1 MKKYRIIA
9 AVCSG
14 LLLVTS
20 GCVSGNNG
28 TIPAETVSVVQKKAA
43 SEEMLS
49 GEMSVEET
57 SVEETVAESNKT
69 LKFPEEPDIVSE
81 LERIEEQAAKLE
93 QQYLHAN
100 SQFDMTEA
108 SGDIYKLWDN
118 ELNDLWGRLKSTLNE
133 EELSVLIEE
142 ENKWIASRDADVKEN
157 AAEYEGGSMY
167 SMVVTSRAA
176 VLTRKRV
183 YELADR
189 FSAKT
194 DRMYEDLGSGIYVK
208 CQVADRIPD
217 SLYLNY
223 LGAGTYDVEIRFNEL
238 GELKGIAKDEGDAFS
253 FEDKEL
259 QVKGTIACR
268 DTGAVLTVIESE
280 WEEMAVGAV
289 FEFLE
294 KYEYPE
300 QFSFSDIS
308 KLEFWFG
315 SGAGAWRTVLYVH
328 EDGTFEG
335 EYLDTNMGSKEQ
347 YLCDF
352 SGKFTEPVKV
362 NDYTW
367 SVKTTELHFVREPGT
382 TEVRDGW
389 TYHYEEPYGLND
401 AEELLFYLPGA
412 PVSELP
418 GKFMEWARGNGSALL
433 PFYGL
438 YNVNGRQGFSSHIKT
453 D

>member
-1 MKKYRIIA
+1 MKCFNTEGLCLPSEHYMRLKQLRLLT
-9 AVCSG
+9 VCSG
-14 LLLVTS
+14 LLLAMS
-20 GCVSGNNG
+20 GCVSWNNG
-28 TIPAETVSVVQKKAA
+28 ISSVETESVAQNETK
-43 SEEMLS
+43 SEETP
-49 GEMSVEET
+49 SVEIM
-57 SVEETVAESNKT
+57 VEEKS
-69 LKFPEEPDIVSE
+69 DIVSE
-81 LERIEEQAAKLE
+81 LEHIEESAAKLE
-93 QQYLHAN
+93 QRLQHATT
-100 SQFDMTEA
+100 QFDMTEA

-133 EELSVLIEE
+133 EELSALIEE

-167 SMVVTSRAA
+167 SMVVTSRAS
-176 VLTRKRV
+176 VLTRYRV
-183 YELADR
+183 YELADYL
-189 FSAKT
+189 SAKT
-194 DRMYEDLGSGIYVK
+194 DRIYEDSGSGIYVK
-208 CQVADRIPD
+208 SQVTDHISD
-217 SLYLNY
+217 SMYLNY
-223 LGAGTYDVEIRFNEL
+223 LGAGTYDVEIYFDEPGKL
-238 GELKGIAKDEGDAFS
+238 EGIARNEGDVVS
-253 FEDKEL
+253 FIDNEL
-259 QVKGTIACR
+259 QVKGTIACGE
-268 DTGAVLTVIESE
+268 TGAVLTVTESE
-280 WEEMAVGAV
+280 WEEIDAGDVV
-289 FEFLE
+289 EFPE
-294 KYEYPE
+294 KYEYPD

-308 KLEFWFG
+308 RLEFWFG

-335 EYLDTNMGSKEQ
+335 EYLDSNMGSKEQ
-347 YLCDF
+347 YLCEF
-352 SGKFTEPVKV
+352 TGKFTEPVRV

-367 SVKTTELHFVREPGT
+367 SVKTSELKFGREPGT

-412 PVSELP
+412 PVSDLP